1 MQLRAMR
8 LAAQITKID
17 RPQDNVNKGVEN
29 ALKIETLW
37 QLTRSPN
44 QEIRAASI
52 KIITDRVSQ
61 GVTYDLILQDIAG
74 KDSQRREKA
83 LTCLSFLCSYPGK
96 LPASLLETYRAIHT
110 CLRNLNPEMHAF
122 ETAVREKFEK
132 TGPGTSRRN
141 GNRTK
146 PCQDALN
153 ILAALLQHNP
163 QDAVL
168 GDFVGW
174 MIEYPFGG
182 YDSPEEKKKITADIT
197 SWYYE
202 DPAMH
207 TILSWA
213 TGRSGLGELLVKHG
227 LFDKRR
233 NSFEV
238 EEIES
243 EWMWSGP
250 GEIVV
255 ESATMMGGRRM
266 REESIE
272 EQALRRR
279 RREAMVLGETGRP
292 IERADIIER
301 RNTGLEEDGIGQEQ
315 EAPMTEIHE
324 DEDVREQN
332 WWDWRPW

>member
-1 MQLRAMR
+1 MR
-8 LAAQITKID
+8 ELTLAA
-17 RPQDNVNKGVEN
+17 
-29 ALKIETLW
+29 
-37 QLTRSPN
+37 
-44 QEIRAASI
+44 
-52 KIITDRVSQ
+52 
-61 GVTYDLILQDIAG
+61 
-74 KDSQRREKA
+74 
-83 LTCLSFLCSYPGK
+83 GK
-96 LPASLLETYRAIHT
+96 LPASLLETYRAIHI

-153 ILAALLQHNP
+153 ILAALLQLNP
-163 QDAVL
+163 QDAVP

-174 MIEYPFGG
+174 VIEYPFGG
-182 YDSPEEKKKITADIT
+182 YNSPEGKKKTITDT
-197 SWYYE
+197 MSWYYE

-213 TGRSGLGELLVKHG
+213 AGRSGLEELLVLHG
-227 LFDKRR
+227 LFDDKGG
-233 NSFEV
+233 NLSEV
-238 EEIES
+238 EEVDS
-243 EWMWSGP
+243 ERMGSGP
-250 GEIVV
+250 VEGVG
-255 ESATMMGGRRM
+255 ESALSSTMRGSRRM
-266 REESIE
+266 REESVE

-301 RNTGLEEDGIGQEQ
+301 RNTGLEEGIGQEQ
-315 EAPMTEIHE
+315 GAPMTEIHE